1 MDKVGYEQCKYPE
14 VIRKFWVF
22 LSLWLLNTLKDA
34 KVIEQEKLDNT
45 KEYHDDCIDK
55 ACEVVHEIHED
66 NENHQVFVNHQIK
79 SILNRL
85 DIPSR
90 FDLLR
95 TSYSWIFWSA
105 WCVTL
110 SLNLACRIYFNVDI
124 VSIFFSFWLR

>member
-14 VIRKFWVF
+14 VIRKLRVF

-34 KVIEQEKLDNT
+34 KVIEQKKLDNT

-79 SILNRL
+79 SILNCL

-95 TSYSWIFWSA
+95 TSYS
-105 WCVTL
+105 
-110 SLNLACRIYFNVDI
+110 
-124 VSIFFSFWLR
+124 